1 MSVPPLRPGRDE
13 DAEGFI
19 ALIGA
24 CWSEYPGCILDV
36 DGELPELRRLASH
49 VADRGGALWAAE
61 ADRRIVGMI
70 VATPMREDEA
80 WEVSR
85 LYVARD
91 RRGSGLAAA
100 LLGAAES
107 HARAA
112 GAKRMVLWTDTRF
125 EPAHRFYE
133 KHSYV
138 RSGSIR
144 VLDDL
149 SRSLEFRYAKPLA
162 GTVVEALD
170 AAAAVSAERRL
181 AGITVACVEA
191 GADLGFR
198 APLAPERARAHWRD
212 RAAAVASGR
221 AVLLCAWVEGLIA
234 GALLLDLDQ
243 GETRRHRAELR
254 DLMVHPATQRRGVG
268 RALMARVGQAALA
281 HGRRRIVLHA
291 PAGGPLDRLLIAEGW
306 TCAGT
311 IPGWADEAG
320 GHRPAEAVWW
330 LAAP

>member
-1 MSVPPLRPGRDE
+1 MRAPPLRPGRDE

-49 VADRGGALWAAE
+49 VAERGGALWAAE
-61 ADRRIVGMI
+61 AEGRIVGMI
-70 VATPMREDEA
+70 VTTPRREDEA
-80 WEVSR
+80 WEISR
-85 LYVARD
+85 LYVARAY
-91 RRGSGLAAA
+91 RGSGLAAS

-107 HARAA
+107 HARAS

-181 AGITVACVEA
+181 AKITVACVEA

-198 APLAPERARAHWRD
+198 APLAADRARAHWRD
-212 RAAAVASGR
+212 RAAAVAAGR
-221 AVLLCAWVEGLIA
+221 AVLLCAWVEGLIG

-243 GETRRHRAELR
+243 GETRRHRAEVR
-254 DLMVHPATQRRGVG
+254 DLLVHPAMQGCGVG

-281 HGRRRIVLHA
+281 HGRRRVVLHA
-291 PAGGPLDRLLIAEGW
+291 PAGGPLDRLLAAEGW
-306 TCAGT
+306 SCAGI
-311 IPGWADEAG
+311 IPGWADDAG
-320 GHRPAEAVWW
+320 GHQPGEAIWW
-330 LAAP
+330 LAVG